1 MSQFKFMSCPFEI
14 TYIRGQSEQFGS
26 SVMNNNNNNFLYN
39 LSAAHSSANVT
50 YNINTYPS
58 ILNILYKEEWK
69 PFFFFFLVITKKY
82 PNNITT
88 CFIYVIHDKIVR
100 EWTSKWQYCFL
111 SFQLAEL
118 INPYSVDVKNLK
130 LYSMKTIQR
139 HNLLLFYG
147 RLLFKPQGLR

>member
-69 PFFFFFLVITKKY
+69 PFFFFFSGNYKKV
-82 PNNITT
+82 P
-88 CFIYVIHDKIVR
+88 K
-100 EWTSKWQYCFL
+100 QYNHMFYLC
-111 SFQLAEL
+111 
-118 INPYSVDVKNLK
+118 YS
-130 LYSMKTIQR
+130 
-139 HNLLLFYG
+139 
-147 RLLFKPQGLR
+147 